1 MASAPVRPAP
11 VLTDDNQFF
20 WDRARQ
26 EQLVTQRCASCHEVR
41 HPPRPM
47 CPHCHSLDWDELAL
61 SGRGEVYSYSLL
73 HHPQNPRF
81 DYPVIAVLI
90 DLDEGVRLVSNLVD
104 IDPGDVRIGLP
115 VAVTFVDTVGEMKV
129 PVFRPIEPVSSPTEA
144 AR

>member
-81 DYPVIAVLI
+81 DYPVIPVLI